1 MATEAKKSRK
11 ILYVSLLAYL
21 VCLLAMF
28 PINIAYKL
36 FSPKNLPVEVM
47 AVSGTVWDGEL
58 VFKHAMSG
66 QVRLNWQ
73 LSPLSLLLGEVSSE
87 VSFKGAQLDGKGA
100 LSIGFI
106 SGDIKLS
113 HATAYINSA
122 LINQPLRAQKI
133 TVQGDVELNDT
144 NVVFNWRDKK
154 TSMARGRLIWM
165 GGDVKY
171 PKGRKSKHANLPML
185 VADLSEENGELKA
198 QVNTTE
204 GLGVAYAN
212 LKTDGWGSVAVQKR
226 MVDLLGEPWSNK
238 ASPDSSIFELSEKL
252 F

>member
-1 MATEAKKSRK
+1 VATEAKKSRK
-11 ILYVSLLAYL
+11 ILYVSILAYL

-28 PINIAYKL
+28 PINLAYKL
-36 FSPKNLPVEVM
+36 ISPKNLPVEVV
-47 AVSGTVWDGEL
+47 AVSGTVWNGEL
-58 VFKHAMSG
+58 VFKHAVSG
-66 QVRLNWQ
+66 QVKFNWQ
-73 LSPLSLLLGEVSSE
+73 LSPLNLLWGQINSQ

-100 LSIGFI
+100 LSMGLIG
-106 SGDIKLS
+106 GDIELS

-144 NVVFNWRDKK
+144 NVVFNWYDKK
-154 TSMARGRLIWM
+154 TIMASGRLIWM

-198 QVNTTE
+198 QVNTAE

>member
-47 AVSGTVWDGEL
+47 AVSGTVWNGEL
-58 VFKHAMSG
+58 VFKHIMSG

-73 LSPLSLLLGEVSSE
+73 LSPLNLLLGKVSSE
-87 VSFKGAQLDGKGA
+87 VSFKGTQLDGKGA

-106 SGDIKLS
+106 SGDIELS